1 MNRIELTKKNL
12 LQVYWSSK
20 YNRLER
26 NFGWILIFIGALIL
40 LIYGGYKIVESL
52 VLDLSITLLLK
63 IGVLVMIVGLVILLL
78 SSIREQLFFYKRERY
93 KDIDK

>member
-1 MNRIELTKKNL
+1 MKWIELTKKNL

-26 NFGWILIFIGALIL
+26 NFGWILISIGALIL
-40 LIYGGYKIVESL
+40 LIYGGYKIAESL

-63 IGVLVMIVGLVILLL
+63 IGVLVMMIGLVILLL
-78 SSIREQLFFYKRERY
+78 SSIREQLFLYKRKRH
-93 KDIDK
+93 KDIER